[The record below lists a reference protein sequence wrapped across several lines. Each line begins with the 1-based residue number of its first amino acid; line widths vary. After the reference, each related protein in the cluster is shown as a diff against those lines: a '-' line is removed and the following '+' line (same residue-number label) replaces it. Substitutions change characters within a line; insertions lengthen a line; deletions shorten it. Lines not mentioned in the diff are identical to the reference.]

1 MADVPRMLVE
11 YTRLE
16 RARSTSGLS
25 AEELQRWKALKE
37 RLDRHF
43 SPGSDPTK
51 HSRRRSVRVP
61 TRMKA
66 SFESLGSF
74 RESIMTNLSRGG
86 VFVSTDCPLEMGE
99 KVTLRIS
106 IEGEGTTL
114 DVPARVVS
122 TSVQGDFSTQRMGM
136 GVAFLDMDPE
146 LRRRVDALYERALEA
161 HAERS

>member
-1 MADVPRMLVE
+1 MADVARMLVE
-11 YTRLE
+11 YNRLE
-16 RARSTSGLS
+16 RARVTSGLS

-37 RLDRHF
+37 QLDRHF

-51 HSRRRSVRVP
+51 RSRRDSVRVP
-61 TRMKA
+61 TRIKA

-74 RESIMTNLSRGG
+74 RDSIMTNLSRGG
-86 VFVSTDCPLEMGE
+86 VFVCTDCPLAIGE

-106 IEGEGTTL
+106 VEGEGTPL

-122 TSVQGDFSTQRMGM
+122 TGVQGNFSTQRKGM

-146 LRRRVDALYERALEA
+146 LRRRVDALYERALEDL
-161 HAERS
+161 AERS